1 MASPNMCQAL
11 RIRLLMLSLSF
22 SLAGIQAAG
31 SKYLASSNFDA
42 DPSRPAYRLAFPD
55 LEQECYSFLTRG
67 LAVLIEHSHA
77 SAQAKFIPFGRQLGK
92 LHPSGSPCPMDEWML
107 CLLCFWRGLSS
118 ICRLRLIYHAL
129 ELSTWIRG
137 ARICLFMASSAV
149 RVLLPPC

>member
-42 DPSRPAYRLAFPD
+42 DPSRPAHRLVFPD

-107 CLLCFWRGLSS
+107 CLTVMFLARTLQHLS
-118 ICRLRLIYHAL
+118 IKVN
-129 ELSTWIRG
+129 LSRIRTLHMDQG
-137 ARICLFMASSAV
+137 CSD
-149 RVLLPPC
+149 LLVHGIKRC